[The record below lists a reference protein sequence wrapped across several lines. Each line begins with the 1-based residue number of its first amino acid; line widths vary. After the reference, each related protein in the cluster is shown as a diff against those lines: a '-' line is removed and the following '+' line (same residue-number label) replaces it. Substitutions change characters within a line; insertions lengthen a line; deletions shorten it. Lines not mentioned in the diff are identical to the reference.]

1 MLINLSASFFVE
13 VNRIKKLTQIILGMV
28 VPPLVSLSFLLLM
41 ILIIINTITS
51 ASIDDPCENGGTI
64 TDVGSLP
71 EDTGGVPS
79 SVDEFVKQHK
89 DAYILAW
96 KAGGFLP
103 SASIAQTMVENGFNF
118 TNPSGTSFWQ
128 AHNMGGGATRFS
140 ISVQA

>member
-1 MLINLSASFFVE
+1 ME
-13 VNRIKKLTQIILGMV
+13 VNRIKKLAKIILGFV
-28 VPPLVSLSFLLLM
+28 GPTLISLSFLLLLIM
-41 ILIIINTITS
+41 IIINTITS
-51 ASIDDPCENGGTI
+51 ASIDDPCENGGSI

-71 EDTGGVPS
+71 DDPGGVPN

-128 AHNMGGGATRFS
+128 AHNMGESRPQRKRTS
-140 ISVQA
+140 L